1 MKKKKIIA
9 IDIDLETSLESSGV
23 AYYRLTANMKEFLTK
38 CNERYE
44 ITGFE
49 YEDGSFNF
57 GVILAKKE

>member
-1 MKKKKIIA
+1 MTFSKTLFWIPHNTEMSISCGLNK
-9 IDIDLETSLESSGV
+9 
-23 AYYRLTANMKEFLTK
+23 TANMKEFLTK